1 METLGDFSNESYS
14 LTYIFKNL
22 SILVNVEG
30 GDMKVKIRRSIKRIY
45 KILKKKEKKN
55 LWWLVAQPNL
65 VQLR

>member
-45 KILKKKEKKN
+45 KIKKKGKKK